1 MTDKPHTPTDWRATM
16 SEWIPEEWR
25 FPGRTSGTATYCGN
39 CYSIMHT
46 SNQCDDQGD
55 DDAQ

>member
-1 MTDKPHTPTDWRATM
+1 M

-55 DDAQ
+55 DDAE